1 MGLFFKLLLM
11 SRLVLLLA
19 LLGLAACSPPTS
31 GPPPQT
37 ATKPPA
43 PATEVALTLRSCVLS
58 NKDFAYAIDSC
69 NCGDSYA
76 TYDTIAVELLPADGG
91 DIQGRVLRI
100 GYPAC
105 DSSYVLEMRHQNRYY
120 ISSMGPD
127 PVLTDWLL
135 YTSPVKTIRFDH
147 RRKGFPIDPVPEIEQ
162 ERFPKFDTLSFY
174 RAYQR
179 AVGDNL
185 HSKAVPGIAKGALN
199 REYQASKAH
208 VRELLELS
216 GVELHRVILVLKK
229 GDRVEKVLLF
239 NYGHFG

>member
-1 MGLFFKLLLM
+1 MNRLLL
-11 SRLVLLLA
+11 LV

-43 PATEVALTLRSCVLS
+43 PNAEAALALRTCALS
-58 NKDFAYAIDSC
+58 NENFAYAIDSC
-69 NCGDSYA
+69 NCGDIYA
-76 TYDTIAVELLPADGG
+76 TSDTIAVELFPADGG
-91 DIQGRVLRI
+91 EIQGRVLRI
-100 GYPAC
+100 DYPAC

-120 ISSMGPD
+120 TSSMGPD

-135 YTSPVKTIRFDH
+135 YTSPVKTIRFDPK
-147 RRKGFPIDPVPEIEQ
+147 RKGFPIDTIPEVEQ

-174 RAYQR
+174 HAYQR
-179 AVGDNL
+179 AMGENL
-185 HSKAVPGIAKGALN
+185 RSGSVPGIAKGALY
-199 REYQASKAH
+199 REYKASKAH
-208 VRELLELS
+208 VRELLEES